1 MTAETKLKAKT
12 MKIQCEDCLKF
23 FPERDIEELVVT
35 QEKLCKACYE
45 IRIRFNQQDDPY
57 PFP

>member
-1 MTAETKLKAKT
+1 MITKTTK
-12 MKIQCEDCLKF
+12 KIQCEDCLKF

-35 QEKLCKACYE
+35 QEKICKSCYE
-45 IRIRFNQQDDPY
+45 IRNSLHQLDDPY